1 MEAGRNRKLATFK
14 TNGEIRVVVNRQ
26 PQGLSSLVHPRHP
39 FIRNPHQNA
48 NLGLPL
54 ANEGTNRVK
63 RIFTGIVA
71 ALFLALGI
79 AAQKVAPPA
88 SLPPPTSAQSQ
99 EFLQAADEVL
109 AEMSKLISLPILSPL
124 KKSIRSR
131 DEIQAYLL
139 QKMKSDKD
147 ADKRYAD
154 QKIMEKFGLLPKDF
168 PLEQTMVSVLT
179 EQIAGLYDPDGQEFF
194 IADWTTP
201 ADERPV
207 MSHELT
213 HALQDQHFH
222 IDKWTEAAKPN
233 DDGELARDAVIEGS
247 AMAAM
252 LDYELGGKGSIR
264 DLGDFDP
271 ALLMGDLDSS
281 PELSKAPKVLQDELL
296 FPYLAGIRF
305 TQHLLKAGNG
315 WPGFYKV
322 FDKPPVS
329 TQQVMHPDLYLQGVV
344 PAKVDLPASKGVV
357 SSDWKKLD
365 ENGMGEFGVQEILK
379 QFLPKN
385 RSTML
390 AAAWSGDRYAIF
402 ENQKNKRTMLWFRLR
417 LASDAAAARFFGA
430 YSEIL
435 EMKYDPRTNLLRRPN
450 FFSFDTAEDG
460 VFLRCVDS
468 DCFVLEGGTRA
479 MFDRLTMEMGWPAG
493 PVVPVNPSEPHVNIT
508 SFPISPS
515 LLADAGGPKQPTAQ

>member
-1 MEAGRNRKLATFK
+1 MQF
-14 TNGEIRVVVNRQ
+14 
-26 PQGLSSLVHPRHP
+26 PWLSSLAVPRHP
-39 FIRNPHQNA
+39 FVRNPHQNV
-48 NLGLPL
+48 NLVRGLER
-54 ANEGTNRVK
+54 EGTVRVK
-63 RIFTGIVA
+63 RILAGLFA
-71 ALFLALGI
+71 ALFLASGV
-79 AAQKVAPPA
+79 AAQKIAPPA
-88 SLPPPTSAQSQ
+88 SLPPPASGQSK

-124 KKSIRSR
+124 KKSLRSR
-131 DEIQAYLL
+131 EEIKAYLL
-139 QKMKSDKD
+139 QKMKEDKD

-154 QKIMEKFGLLPKDF
+154 QKTMEKFGLIPKDY
-168 PLEQTMVSVLT
+168 PLDQVLVKVLT
-179 EQIAGLYDPDGQEFF
+179 EQIAGLYDPDSQEFF

-222 IDKWTEAAKPN
+222 IDKWTDAAKPN

-271 ALLMGDLDSS
+271 AMLMGDMDSS

-305 TQHLLKAGNG
+305 TQKLLKAGNG
-315 WPGFYKV
+315 WPDFYKV

-329 TQQVMHPDLYLQGVV
+329 TQQIMHPDLYLQGVV
-344 PAKVDLPASKGVV
+344 PAKIEMPATKGVIPTE
-357 SSDWKKLD
+357 WKKLD
-365 ENGMGEFGVQEILK
+365 ENDMGEFGVEEILK
-379 QFLPKN
+379 QYLPKD
-385 RSTML
+385 RSTAL
-390 AAAWSGDRYAIF
+390 ADAWAGDRYQIF
-402 ENQKNKRTMLWFRLR
+402 ENPKNKRTLLVFRVR

-435 EMKYDPRTNLLRRPN
+435 GMKYEHPTNLMRRPN
-450 FFSFDTAEDG
+450 FFSFDTSEDG
-460 VFLRCVDS
+460 VFLRCMDA

-493 PVVPVNPSEPHVNIT
+493 PVVPVNPSDPHINQT
-508 SFPISPS
+508 SIPIYPR
-515 LLADAGGPKQPTAQ
+515 LIADAGRPTQPTAQ

>member
-1 MEAGRNRKLATFK
+1 VPAG
-14 TNGEIRVVVNRQ
+14 VV
-26 PQGLSSLVHPRHP
+26 GSWSAADIYSSKFHIKMLIWNSFV
-39 FIRNPHQNA
+39 QV
-48 NLGLPL
+48 
-54 ANEGTNRVK
+54 EGADRVK
-63 RIFTGIVA
+63 RTFAGLVA
-71 ALFLALGI
+71 VLFVALGV
-79 AAQKVAPPA
+79 AAQKAAPPA
-88 SLPPPTSAQSQ
+88 PLPPPASAQSQ

-109 AEMSKLISLPILSPL
+109 AEMSKLVSLPILSPL

-131 DEIQAYLL
+131 EEIRAYLL
-139 QKMKSDKD
+139 QKMKEDKD

-154 QKIMEKFGLLPKDF
+154 QKTMEKFGLIPKDY
-168 PLEQTMVSVLT
+168 PMDQTLVKVLT
-179 EQIAGLYDPDGQEFF
+179 EQIAGLYDPDSQEFF
-194 IADWTTP
+194 IADWTSP

-222 IDKWTEAAKPN
+222 IDKWTDAAKPN

-271 ALLMGDLDSS
+271 AMLLGDLDSS

-315 WPGFYKV
+315 WPDFYRV

-329 TQQVMHPDLYLQGVV
+329 TQQIMHPDLYLRGAV
-344 PAKVDLPASKGVV
+344 PAKIELPAAKGVI

-365 ENGMGEFGVQEILK
+365 ENNMGEFGVQEILK
-379 QFLPKN
+379 QFLTKE
-385 RSTML
+385 RSAAL
-390 AAAWSGDRYAIF
+390 AAAWTGDRYAIF
-402 ENQKNKRTMLWFRLR
+402 ENQKNKRTMLEFLIR
-417 LASDAAAARFFGA
+417 LASDADAARFYGA

-435 EMKYDPRTNLLRRPN
+435 ELKYSQRTNLMRRPN

-460 VFLRCVDS
+460 VFVRCMDS
-468 DCFVLEGGTRA
+468 DCFVLEGGTRP

-493 PVVPVNPSEPHVNIT
+493 PAVPVNPGNPHVNQT
-508 SFPISPS
+508 VYPVSPR
-515 LLADAGGPKQPTAQ
+515 LVADAEQVMRLAAR